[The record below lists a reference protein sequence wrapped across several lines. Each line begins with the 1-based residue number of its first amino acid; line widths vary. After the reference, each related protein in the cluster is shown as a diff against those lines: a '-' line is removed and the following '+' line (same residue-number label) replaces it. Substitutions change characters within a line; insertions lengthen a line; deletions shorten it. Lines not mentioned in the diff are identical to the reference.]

1 MVDSRWWIVDG
12 GWRNNPVSHF
22 LILFFST
29 FLLTGCVEQP
39 KHYVTDILNSMTPMK
54 DQGESQTCWVYA
66 MLAAIETEHIMRGD
80 SVNLSAAYIEK
91 MLEQEPM
98 APSNHHGM
106 GITLIEM
113 IQKYGITQY
122 DAMPTVDTPV
132 PRFTFMYGM
141 EYTMQEFARSVCAPD
156 EYLPLTSSIRYPYYQ
171 EVELD
176 VPDNWTHA
184 RFLNVP
190 MDTLLRRTER
200 AVRQGHGVCWESED
214 HCMAIV
220 GLAHDDE
227 ELPYFIMKNSWGD
240 YPPYGGL
247 DYLSFSKFR
256 RETLAV
262 CMPRET
268 FFAK

>member
-1 MVDSRWWIVDG
+1 MRSGRRAEGAGWLGAIVF
-12 GWRNNPVSHF
+12 SSCLF
-22 LILFFST
+22 LM
-29 FLLTGCVEQP
+29 LLTGCAQHPER
-39 KHYVTDILNSMTPMK
+39 YVTDVLNAMTPVK
-54 DQGESQTCWVYA
+54 DQGKAQTCWVYA
-66 MLAAIETEHIMRGD
+66 MLAAIETEHIMKGD
-80 SVNLSAAYIEK
+80 SVNLSAAYVEK
-91 MLEQEPM
+91 MLEQEPDV
-98 APSNHHGM
+98 PKSHRGM

-113 IQKYGITQY
+113 IHKYGVTQY
-122 DAMPTVDTPV
+122 DAMPTVDTPL

-156 EYLPLTSSIRYPYYQ
+156 EYVPLTSSARYPYYQ

-200 AVRQGHGVCWESED
+200 AVRQGHGVCWESKE
-214 HCMAIV
+214 HSMAVV

-227 ELPYFIMKNSWGD
+227 GQLYFIMKNSWGD
-240 YPPYGGL
+240 HPPYGGL
-247 DYLSFSKFR
+247 DYLSFNTFRSK
-256 RETLAV
+256 TLAV

-268 FFAK
+268 FFEK